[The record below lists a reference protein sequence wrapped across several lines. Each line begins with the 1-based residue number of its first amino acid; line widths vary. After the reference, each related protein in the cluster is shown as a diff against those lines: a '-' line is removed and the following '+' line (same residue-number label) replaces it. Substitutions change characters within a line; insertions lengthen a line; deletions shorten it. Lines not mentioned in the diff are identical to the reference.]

1 MYLIMIKIM
10 KKDIKKI
17 LIIRNDK
24 IGDLVTSTPVF
35 RELREYFPKTEIIFV
50 SSKSARQIVEKNKN
64 INRILIA
71 DYPPTNYRNLLSYL
85 KIVKILKKEKIDIGI
100 DLRGSIFN
108 IILLYLLK
116 VKYKVGYYNR
126 YFSKFLLDYAYEK
139 DRVNTHACFQR
150 VDLINKA
157 LGLNSRNYKLDIA
170 VDKEDRYKAIV
181 LINKFK
187 LKKFICIVPDASLK
201 YKQWSLERFNKIIK
215 YIVKNYPKYQIIL
228 VGADRKKM
236 NWLKKRNLKIIVPEE
251 LLDLRVSYL
260 LFKKSSLVI
269 AHDGGPMHLAEAANS
284 NLIAFIPKHLAPA
297 YYWPQG
303 KNFKI
308 ISKDVKNISVEDV
321 REAIDGFLSQR

>member
-1 MYLIMIKIM
+1 M
-10 KKDIKKI
+10 IKKI

-35 RELREYFPKTEIIFV
+35 RELRKNFPIAKIIFI
-50 SSKSARQIVEKNKN
+50 SSKSAKQIVEKNKN
-64 INRILIA
+64 IDEILIA
-71 DYPPTNYRNLLSYL
+71 DYPPTNYKNFISYVNL
-85 KIVKILKKEKIDIGI
+85 IKILKKEDIDVGI

-108 IILLYLLK
+108 ILFLYLLK

-126 YFSKFLLDYAYEK
+126 YFSKFFLDYAYKK
-139 DRVNTHACFQR
+139 DRKNTHATFQR

-157 LGLNSRNYKLDIA
+157 LGLNSRNYKLEIA
-170 VDKEDRYKAIV
+170 TDKEDEKKAAE
-181 LINKFK
+181 LIKSFK

-201 YKQWSLERFNKIIK
+201 YKQWPLERFDKMIK
-215 YIVKNYPKYQIIL
+215 YIIENYPGYQIIL
-228 VGADRKKM
+228 VGADKEKM
-236 NWLKKRNLKIIVPEE
+236 NWLKKRNQKIIVPEE

-284 NLIAFIPKHLAPA
+284 KLIAFIPRHLAPA

-303 KNFKI
+303 KNCKI
-308 ISKDVKNISVEDV
+308 LSKDVKNISVKEV
-321 REAIDGFLSQR
+321 EKTIEQFLS